1 MARSAQGPQRAQTEA
16 EAQALVAATRI
27 EHVLCAVRG
36 HRWPDLDPRKDKLPK
51 GFQVGPLRKD
61 GFFDVTE
68 FCTRCG
74 EERWYVSQ
82 PDDLFGSGIRRS
94 YIRPADRPVIA
105 RGISRDVYG
114 AELKAQL
121 NDTIMTA
128 ATRAAEAAGL
138 AAEADEAGQ
147 ESANGQRPEGVRD
160 VPLPAFRDPKPAAS

>member
-1 MARSAQGPQRAQTEA
+1 V
-16 EAQALVAATRI
+16 LVAATRI

-82 PDDLFGSGIRRS
+82 PDDLFGSGVRRS

-121 NDTIMTA
+121 NDTIMAA
-128 ATRAAEAAGL
+128 ATRAAEA
-138 AAEADEAGQ
+138 DETRQA
-147 ESANGQRPEGVRD
+147 SANGNGQRPEGVQD
-160 VPLPAFRDPKPAAS
+160 VPLPVFRDPKPAAS